1 MEVTKLNLGEKLQL
15 LRNNNRLSQE
25 ELGEKLGVSR
35 QAISK
40 WESGQSTPDLKKL
53 IAISQLYNITIDS
66 LVKDEYEFDI
76 FKSNEI
82 SSVDNQEEKKE
93 DNKNAQIVINI
104 NKDSIFT
111 SHSVE
116 YEYKS
121 KKSVF
126 GVPLVHVNLGKGFKK
141 AKGIIA
147 VGNISC
153 GIISSGF
160 VSLGVLSCGFL
171 SIGGIS
177 LGLISIAILLAVGAF
192 SLGSFS
198 IGAISIGIFSFGAVS
213 MGKYAFGACAIASDI
228 AIGDYARANIAI
240 GNTVEGIN
248 NLPLDTPLKEV
259 TDLLKKEYPNL
270 NKPFINII
278 DFCMKSLKIGTR

>member
-1 MEVTKLNLGEKLQL
+1 MNLGEKLQL

-53 IAISQLYNITIDS
+53 IAISELYNITIDS
-66 LVKDEYEFDI
+66 LVKDEYEFDV
-76 FKSNEI
+76 FKSNEV

-121 KKSVF
+121 KKSIF

-177 LGLISIAILLAVGAF
+177 LGLISIAILLAIGVF

-198 IGAISIGIFSFGAVS
+198 IGAISVGVFSFGAVS
-213 MGKYAFGACAIASDI
+213 IGKYAFGACAIASDI
-228 AIGDYARANIAI
+228 AIGDYARANVAI

-259 TDLLKKEYPNL
+259 KDLLKKEYPNL
-270 NKPFINII
+270 NQWVINVI

>member
-53 IAISQLYNITIDS
+53 IVISQLYNITIDS
-66 LVKDEYEFDI
+66 LVKDEYEFDV
-76 FKSNEI
+76 FKSNEV

-121 KKSVF
+121 KKSIF

-177 LGLISIAILLAVGAF
+177 LGLISIAILLAIGVF

-198 IGAISIGIFSFGAVS
+198 IGAISVGIFSFGAVS
-213 MGKYAFGACAIASDI
+213 IGKYAFGACAIASDI
-228 AIGDYARANIAI
+228 AIGDYARANVAI

-259 TDLLKKEYPNL
+259 KDLLKKEYPNL
-270 NKPFINII
+270 NQWIINVI

>member
-53 IAISQLYNITIDS
+53 IAISELYNITIDS
-66 LVKDEYEFDI
+66 LVKDEYEFDV
-76 FKSNEI
+76 FKSNEV

-121 KKSVF
+121 KKSIF

-177 LGLISIAILLAVGAF
+177 LGLISIAILLAIGVF

-198 IGAISIGIFSFGAVS
+198 IGAISVGIFSFGAVS
-213 MGKYAFGACAIASDI
+213 IGKYAFGACAIASDI
-228 AIGDYARANIAI
+228 AIGDYARANVAI

-259 TDLLKKEYPNL
+259 KDLLKKEYPNL
-270 NKPFINII
+270 NQWIINVI

>member
-1 MEVTKLNLGEKLQL
+1 MNLGEKLQL

-53 IAISQLYNITIDS
+53 IAISELYNITIDS
-66 LVKDEYEFDI
+66 LVKDEYEFDV
-76 FKSNEI
+76 FKSNEV

-121 KKSVF
+121 KKSIF

-177 LGLISIAILLAVGAF
+177 LGLISIAILLAIGVF

-198 IGAISIGIFSFGAVS
+198 IGAISVGIFSFGAVS
-213 MGKYAFGACAIASDI
+213 IGKYAFGACAIASDI
-228 AIGDYARANIAI
+228 AIGDYARANVAI

-259 TDLLKKEYPNL
+259 KDLLKKEYPNL
-270 NKPFINII
+270 NQWIINVI

>member
-53 IAISQLYNITIDS
+53 IAISELYNITIDS
-66 LVKDEYEFDI
+66 LVKDEYEFDV
-76 FKSNEI
+76 FKSNEV

-121 KKSVF
+121 KKSIF

-177 LGLISIAILLAVGAF
+177 LGLISIAILLAIGVF

-198 IGAISIGIFSFGAVS
+198 IGAISVGIFSFGAVS
-213 MGKYAFGACAIASDI
+213 IGKYAFGACAIASDI
-228 AIGDYARANIAI
+228 AIGDYARANVAI

-259 TDLLKKEYPNL
+259 KDLLKKEYPNL
-270 NKPFINII
+270 NQCIINVI

>member
-53 IAISQLYNITIDS
+53 IAISELYNITIDS
-66 LVKDEYEFDI
+66 LVKDEYEFDV
-76 FKSNEI
+76 FKNNEV

-121 KKSVF
+121 KKSIF

-177 LGLISIAILLAVGAF
+177 LGLISIAILLAIGVF

-198 IGAISIGIFSFGAVS
+198 VGAISVGIFSFGAVS
-213 MGKYAFGACAIASDI
+213 IGKYAFGACAIASDI
-228 AIGDYARANIAI
+228 AIGDYARANVAI

-259 TDLLKKEYPNL
+259 KDLLKKEYPNL
-270 NKPFINII
+270 NQWIIKVI

>member
-1 MEVTKLNLGEKLQL
+1 MNLGEKLQL

-53 IAISQLYNITIDS
+53 IAISELYNITIDS
-66 LVKDEYEFDI
+66 LVKDEYEFDV
-76 FKSNEI
+76 FKSNEV

-121 KKSVF
+121 KKSIF

-177 LGLISIAILLAVGAF
+177 LGLISIAILLAIGVF

-198 IGAISIGIFSFGAVS
+198 VGAISVGIFSFGAVS
-213 MGKYAFGACAIASDI
+213 IGKYAFGACAIASDI
-228 AIGDYARANIAI
+228 AIGDYARANVAI

-259 TDLLKKEYPNL
+259 KDLLKKEYPNL
-270 NKPFINII
+270 NQWIIKVI

>member
-1 MEVTKLNLGEKLQL
+1 MNLGEKLQL

-53 IAISQLYNITIDS
+53 IAISELYNITIDS
-66 LVKDEYEFDI
+66 LVKDEYEFDV
-76 FKSNEI
+76 FKSNEV

-121 KKSVF
+121 KKSIF

-177 LGLISIAILLAVGAF
+177 LGLISIAMLLAIGVF

-198 IGAISIGIFSFGAVS
+198 IGAISVGVFSFGAVS
-213 MGKYAFGACAIASDI
+213 IGKYAFGACAIASDI
-228 AIGDYARANIAI
+228 AIGDYARANVAI

-259 TDLLKKEYPNL
+259 KDLLKKEYPNL
-270 NKPFINII
+270 NQWIINVI

>member
-1 MEVTKLNLGEKLQL
+1 MNLGEKLQL

-53 IAISQLYNITIDS
+53 IAISELYNITIDS
-66 LVKDEYEFDI
+66 LVKNEYEFDV
-76 FKSNEI
+76 FKSNEV

-93 DNKNAQIVINI
+93 DNKNGQIVINI

-121 KKSVF
+121 KKSIF

-177 LGLISIAILLAVGAF
+177 LGLISIAILLAIGVF

-198 IGAISIGIFSFGAVS
+198 IGAISVGIFSFGAVS
-213 MGKYAFGACAIASDI
+213 IGKYAFGACAIASDI
-228 AIGDYARANIAI
+228 AIGDYARANVAI

-259 TDLLKKEYPNL
+259 KDLLKKEYPNL
-270 NKPFINII
+270 NQWIINVI

>member
-1 MEVTKLNLGEKLQL
+1 MNLGEKLQL

-53 IAISQLYNITIDS
+53 IAISELYNITIDS
-66 LVKDEYEFDI
+66 LVKDEYEFDV
-76 FKSNEI
+76 FKSNEV

-121 KKSVF
+121 KKSIF

-177 LGLISIAILLAVGAF
+177 LGLISIAILLAIGVF

-198 IGAISIGIFSFGAVS
+198 IGAISVGIFSFGAVS
-213 MGKYAFGACAIASDI
+213 IGKYAFGACAIASDI
-228 AIGDYARANIAI
+228 AIGDYARANVAI

-248 NLPLDTPLKEV
+248 SLPLDTPLKEV
-259 TDLLKKEYPNL
+259 KDLLKKEYPNL
-270 NKPFINII
+270 NQWIINVI

>member
-1 MEVTKLNLGEKLQL
+1 MNLGEKLQL

-53 IAISQLYNITIDS
+53 IAISELYNITIDS
-66 LVKDEYEFDI
+66 LVKDEYEFDV
-76 FKSNEI
+76 FKSNEV

-121 KKSVF
+121 KKSIF
-126 GVPLVHVNLGKGFKK
+126 GVPLVHVNLGRGFKK

-177 LGLISIAILLAVGAF
+177 LGLISIAILLAIGVF

-198 IGAISIGIFSFGAVS
+198 IGAISVGVFSFGAVS
-213 MGKYAFGACAIASDI
+213 IGKYAFGACAIASDI
-228 AIGDYARANIAI
+228 AIGDYARANVAI

-259 TDLLKKEYPNL
+259 KDLLKKEYPNL
-270 NKPFINII
+270 NQWVINVI

>member
-15 LRNNNRLSQE
+15 LRNNNRFSQE

-66 LVKDEYEFDI
+66 LVKDEHEFDV
-76 FKSNEI
+76 FKSNEV

-121 KKSVF
+121 KKSIF
-126 GVPLVHVNLGKGFKK
+126 GVPLVHVNLGRGFKK

-160 VSLGVLSCGFL
+160 VSFGLLSCGFL

-198 IGAISIGIFSFGAVS
+198 IGAISVGIFSFGAVS
-213 MGKYAFGACAIASDI
+213 IGKYAFGACAIASDI
-228 AIGDYARANIAI
+228 AIGDYARANVAI
-240 GNTVEGIN
+240 GNTVEGVN
-248 NLPLDTPLKEV
+248 NLPLDTPIKEV

-270 NKPFINII
+270 SQWIINLI

>member
-25 ELGEKLGVSR
+25 EVGEKLGVSR

-53 IAISQLYNITIDS
+53 IAISELYNITIDS
-66 LVKDEYEFDI
+66 LVKDEYEFDV
-76 FKSNEI
+76 FKSNEV

-121 KKSVF
+121 KKSIF

-177 LGLISIAILLAVGAF
+177 LGLISIAILLAIGVF

-198 IGAISIGIFSFGAVS
+198 IGAISVGVFSFGAVS
-213 MGKYAFGACAIASDI
+213 IGKYAFGACAIASDI
-228 AIGDYARANIAI
+228 AIGDYARANVAI

-259 TDLLKKEYPNL
+259 KDLLKKEYPNL
-270 NKPFINII
+270 NQWIINVI